1 MSSTRRSSAERD
13 KSKDSV
19 APASLKSVES
29 PDVKSVESP
38 DVEALH
44 FPQIKRM
51 DDVITNFFNQI
62 VQYVIEDLIIVEPKE
77 EPVVEVSDEALVKDY
92 KDLKAEDL
100 VNAEV
105 TATSGSKVVLSRK
118 SSSKSL
124 SRKKG
129 SSARNVDKKAES
141 GSLGRKVESSLRN
154 VDKKTESS
162 LRNVDKKTES
172 SLRNVD
178 KKTESSLRNV
188 DKKTVS
194 SLRNVDRRS
203 ESSVDKKLGKSMNP
217 SFTLET
223 IKEEMSEASRSV
235 RFHSKSV
242 SLRCLLRKRPQRR
255 LRCKTP

>member
-19 APASLKSVES
+19 APASI
-29 PDVKSVESP
+29 KSVESP
-38 DVEALH
+38 DVESPDVDALH

-77 EPVVEVSDEALVKDY
+77 EPVVEVSDEGLVKDY

-129 SSARNVDKKAES
+129 SSARNVEKKAES

-162 LRNVDKKTES
+162 LRNVD
-172 SLRNVD
+172 R
-178 KKTESSLRNV
+178 KTESSLRNV

-203 ESSVDKKLGKSMNP
+203 ESSVDKKLGKSMNA

>member
-38 DVEALH
+38 DVDALH

-77 EPVVEVSDEALVKDY
+77 EPVVEVSDEGLVKDY

-129 SSARNVDKKAES
+129 SSARNVEKKAES
-141 GSLGRKVESSLRN
+141 GSLGRKV
-154 VDKKTESS
+154 
-162 LRNVDKKTES
+162 ES

-203 ESSVDKKLGKSMNP
+203 ESSVDKKLGKSMNA

>member
-19 APASLKSVES
+19 APASI
-29 PDVKSVESP
+29 KSVESP
-38 DVEALH
+38 DVESPDVDALH

-129 SSARNVDKKAES
+129 SSARNVEKKAES

-178 KKTESSLRNV
+178 RKTESSLRNV

-203 ESSVDKKLGKSMNP
+203 ESSVDKKLGKSMNA

>member
-19 APASLKSVES
+19 APASI
-29 PDVKSVESP
+29 KSVESP
-38 DVEALH
+38 DVESPDVDALH

-77 EPVVEVSDEALVKDY
+77 EPVVEVSDEGLVKDY

-129 SSARNVDKKAES
+129 SSARNVEKKAES
-141 GSLGRKVESSLRN
+141 GSLGRKV
-154 VDKKTESS
+154 
-162 LRNVDKKTES
+162 ES

-203 ESSVDKKLGKSMNP
+203 ESSVDKKLGKSMNA

>member
-19 APASLKSVES
+19 APASIE
-29 PDVKSVESP
+29 SVESP
-38 DVEALH
+38 DVESPDVDALH

-77 EPVVEVSDEALVKDY
+77 EPVVEVSDEGLVKDY

-129 SSARNVDKKAES
+129 SSARNVEKKAES

-203 ESSVDKKLGKSMNP
+203 ESSVDKKLGKSMNA

>member
-38 DVEALH
+38 DVDALH

-77 EPVVEVSDEALVKDY
+77 EPVVEVSDEGLVKDY

-129 SSARNVDKKAES
+129 SSARNVEKKAES

-162 LRNVDKKTES
+162 LRNVDKKA
-172 SLRNVD
+172 
-178 KKTESSLRNV
+178 ESSLRNV

-203 ESSVDKKLGKSMNP
+203 ESSVDKKLGKSMNA

>member
-38 DVEALH
+38 DVDALH

-77 EPVVEVSDEALVKDY
+77 EPVVEVSDEGLVKDY

-129 SSARNVDKKAES
+129 SSARNVEKKAES

-203 ESSVDKKLGKSMNP
+203 ESSVDKKLGKSMNA

>member
-38 DVEALH
+38 DVDALH

-62 VQYVIEDLIIVEPKE
+62 VQYVIEDLIIIEPKE
-77 EPVVEVSDEALVKDY
+77 EPVVEVSDEGLVKDY

-129 SSARNVDKKAES
+129 SSARNVEKKAES
-141 GSLGRKVESSLRN
+141 GSLGRKV
-154 VDKKTESS
+154 ESS

-203 ESSVDKKLGKSMNP
+203 ESSVDKKLGKSMNA

>member
-38 DVEALH
+38 DVDALH

-77 EPVVEVSDEALVKDY
+77 EPVVEVSDEGLVKDY

-105 TATSGSKVVLSRK
+105 TATSGSKVVLRQEEQLEESEPQKRK
-118 SSSKSL
+118 
-124 SRKKG
+124 
-129 SSARNVDKKAES
+129 
-141 GSLGRKVESSLRN
+141 
-154 VDKKTESS
+154 
-162 LRNVDKKTES
+162 
-172 SLRNVD
+172 
-178 KKTESSLRNV
+178 
-188 DKKTVS
+188 
-194 SLRNVDRRS
+194 
-203 ESSVDKKLGKSMNP
+203 
-217 SFTLET
+217 
-223 IKEEMSEASRSV
+223 
-235 RFHSKSV
+235 
-242 SLRCLLRKRPQRR
+242 
-255 LRCKTP
+255 

>member
-19 APASLKSVES
+19 APASI
-29 PDVKSVESP
+29 KSVESP
-38 DVEALH
+38 DVESPDVDALH

-77 EPVVEVSDEALVKDY
+77 EPVVEVSDEGLVKDY

-129 SSARNVDKKAES
+129 SSARNVEKKAES

-178 KKTESSLRNV
+178 RKTESSLRNV

-203 ESSVDKKLGKSMNP
+203 ESSVDKKLGKSMNA

>member
-38 DVEALH
+38 DVDALH

-77 EPVVEVSDEALVKDY
+77 EPVVEVSDEGLVKDY

-129 SSARNVDKKAES
+129 SSARNVEKKAES
-141 GSLGRKVESSLRN
+141 GSLGRKV
-154 VDKKTESS
+154 ESS

-203 ESSVDKKLGKSMNP
+203 ESSVDKKLGKSMNA